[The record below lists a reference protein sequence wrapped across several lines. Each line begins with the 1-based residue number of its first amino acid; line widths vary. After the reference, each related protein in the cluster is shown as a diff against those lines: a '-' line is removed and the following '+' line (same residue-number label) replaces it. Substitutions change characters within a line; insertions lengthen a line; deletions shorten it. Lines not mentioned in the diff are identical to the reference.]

1 MTALSKYQALFRL
14 SWQNSL
20 VYRTSFILW
29 RFRNFLSSF
38 MSLTVWSVIYAGQDT
53 ILSYQKS
60 DMINYVF
67 LISLLQSIIL
77 TTALGGLAS
86 DIYNGKISDLLLK
99 PLKLFG
105 YFFTQDVADK
115 LQNIVFSIVEI
126 MLLAVIF
133 HPTINWPSLS
143 LFILFLVSVVIG
155 VLLYLVVN
163 LLFGSIG
170 FWSPEVWAPRFL
182 FFMFLDFTAGK
193 LYPLNILPKVVQ
205 TILFFTPFP
214 YFSYI
219 QTQIFLQKVTFM
231 QALGWVG
238 LAGVWAAGLW
248 FLFVKVWHKG
258 LKEYNA
264 TGL

>member
-1 MTALSKYQALFRL
+1 MIATKKYQALFRL
-14 SWQNSL
+14 TWENSL
-20 VYRTSFILW
+20 VYRTSFIIW

-38 MSLTVWSVIYAGQDT
+38 MSLTVWTVIYSGQSE

-60 DMINYVF
+60 EMINYIF

-77 TTALGGLAS
+77 TTALQGLSS

-99 PLKLFG
+99 PIRLFG
-105 YFFTQDVADK
+105 YFLTQDVADK
-115 LQNIVFSIVEI
+115 LQNVSFSLIEI
-126 MLLAVIF
+126 MLLGLIF
-133 HPTINWPSLS
+133 HPSIMMPSMAFLL
-143 LFILFLVSVVIG
+143 LFAVSIIIG
-155 VLLYLVVN
+155 VLLYLVIN
-163 LLFGSIG
+163 LLFGSLG

-193 LYPLNILPKVVQ
+193 LYPLNILPKMVQ
-205 TILFFTPFP
+205 SIVFLTPFP

-219 QTQIFLQKVTFM
+219 QTQIFLQKVSFY
-231 QALGWVG
+231 QALSWIGWAS
-238 LAGVWAAGLW
+238 LWTAGLW
-248 FLFVKVWHKG
+248 FVFAKVWQKG